1 MAFHFKKQIIFI
13 FILLVSKKNNLLF
26 REEIFLSDL
35 KMIPEIIES
44 SQVFSPQEV
53 EIAVDLAADRLSKG
67 IRSGYHFLFAD
78 QSENTVGFTCFG
90 PIPGTNGSFDIYW
103 IAVHKEC
110 QGLGHGKKLL
120 ERTESLI
127 KDMGGTRIYIETS
140 SRNTYEGTRFFY
152 LHMGYGEEAV
162 LKDFYSPGDAKVI
175 YVKKIR

>member
-1 MAFHFKKQIIFI
+1 MPDVIKKQGII
-13 FILLVSKKNNLLF
+13 F
-26 REEIFLSDL
+26 REEMFLSDL
-35 KMIPEIIES
+35 KMIREIIES

-53 EIAVDLAADRLSKG
+53 EIALDLASEQLSKG
-67 IRSGYHFLFAD
+67 ISSGYHFLFAD
-78 QSENTVGFTCFG
+78 QSDHTVGFTCFG
-90 PIPGTNGSFDIYW
+90 PIPGTEGSFDLYW

-127 KDMGGTRIYIETS
+127 KAMGGTRIYIETS
-140 SRNTYEGTRFFY
+140 SRNTYEGTRLFY

-175 YVKKIR
+175 YVKKMK

>member
-1 MAFHFKKQIIFI
+1 MPDVTKKQGII
-13 FILLVSKKNNLLF
+13 F

-35 KMIPEIIES
+35 KMIREIIES

-53 EIAVDLAADRLSKG
+53 EIAVDLAAERLSKG
-67 IRSGYHFLFAD
+67 ISSGYHFLFAD
-78 QSENTVGFTCFG
+78 QSDHTVGFACFG
-90 PIPGTNGSFDIYW
+90 PIPGTEGSFDLYW

-110 QGLGHGKKLL
+110 QGLGHGKELL

-127 KDMGGTRIYIETS
+127 RTMGGTRIYIETS

-152 LHMGYGEEAV
+152 LHMGYQEEAV

-175 YVKKIR
+175 YVKKMR